1 MKKIFFLILTILN
14 TNFLSSQE
22 RTIKNL
28 YGFGTNT
35 TFMFNDIKDT
45 SFLSNV
51 NIISPRLLAFPGGL
65 GNFYHLS
72 GMGYGIKIS
81 EVDFFHKGKLPKRIR
96 GINKIIEKNK
106 HENYIYPFIDLSK
119 KLKSDVIIDANILSA
134 EIDETIQIINL
145 ILKNGINV
153 SYVEIGREL
162 TNQSYHEN
170 FDIYKYLEK
179 SKALTERIRVAFPNI
194 KIGVVAAPIYKSYV
208 KHVNWNKLLS
218 KENFYD
224 AIVVHTYAKVTKG
237 KDEYGKMVTEY
248 PEGKNKYQAFNIYK
262 KRSLDFFKEYP
273 KEINDYSQMF
283 QNKDIWITEWNLQ
296 VSKLTG
302 KTHIQSLFV
311 FCYLM
316 EVACNEEL
324 RKINLMSFHNL
335 AGRDISSS
343 VIINREKSSLS
354 TTFAA
359 FKLLSD
365 IFVNDRI
372 TVVSRSFTNEFF
384 EYEFL
389 SEKNE
394 KFFVC
399 INWSERPKKV
409 DISEYDY
416 SKIYYSENLYD
427 NQYYSENFSS
437 NEVNLKELEIPKYS
451 FCIFKSGKNK

>member
-1 MKKIFFLILTILN
+1 
-14 TNFLSSQE
+14 
-22 RTIKNL
+22 
-28 YGFGTNT
+28 
-35 TFMFNDIKDT
+35 
-45 SFLSNV
+45 
-51 NIISPRLLAFPGGL
+51 
-65 GNFYHLS
+65 
-72 GMGYGIKIS
+72 
-81 EVDFFHKGKLPKRIR
+81 
-96 GINKIIEKNK
+96 
-106 HENYIYPFIDLSK
+106 
-119 KLKSDVIIDANILSA
+119 
-134 EIDETIQIINL
+134 
-145 ILKNGINV
+145 
-153 SYVEIGREL
+153 
-162 TNQSYHEN
+162 
-170 FDIYKYLEK
+170 
-179 SKALTERIRVAFPNI
+179 
-194 KIGVVAAPIYKSYV
+194 
-208 KHVNWNKLLS
+208 
-218 KENFYD
+218 
-224 AIVVHTYAKVTKG
+224 
-237 KDEYGKMVTEY
+237 MVTEY
-248 PEGKNKYQAFNIYK
+248 PEGKNMYQAFNIYK

-316 EVACNEEL
+316 EVACNKEL

-372 TVVSRSFTNEFF
+372 TVVRRSITNEFF
-384 EYEFL
+384 EYEFH

-416 SKIYYSENLYD
+416 VINATSLG
-427 NQYYSENFSS
+427 
-437 NEVNLKELEIPKYS
+437 LKKNKDLIFDVKKTKVDCTVIDIVMDPEETILIKEAIKYNRNYHL
-451 FCIFKSGKNK
+451 GKNMLVSQINLAGKFFNLW

>member
-1 MKKIFFLILTILN
+1 MKKVFFLILTILN
-14 TNFLSSQE
+14 TNFLYSQE
-22 RTIKNL
+22 RMIKNL

-65 GNFYHLS
+65 GNFYHFN

-96 GINKIIEKNK
+96 GINKITEKNK
-106 HENYIYPFIDLSK
+106 HKNYIYPFIDLSK

-134 EIDETIQIINL
+134 EIDETIQMISL

-153 SYVEIGREL
+153 SSVEIGREL

-179 SKALTERIRVAFPNI
+179 SKALTERIRITFPDI

-316 EVACNEEL
+316 EVACNKEL

-343 VIINREKSSLS
+343 VIINREKVVLALHLQRSSCYQI
-354 TTFAA
+354 F
-359 FKLLSD
+359 LLTIELLLLVETLQMNFLNMNFIVKKMKSFL
-365 IFVNDRI
+365 FV
-372 TVVSRSFTNEFF
+372 
-384 EYEFL
+384 
-389 SEKNE
+389 
-394 KFFVC
+394 
-399 INWSERPKKV
+399 
-409 DISEYDY
+409 
-416 SKIYYSENLYD
+416 
-427 NQYYSENFSS
+427 
-437 NEVNLKELEIPKYS
+437 
-451 FCIFKSGKNK
+451 

>member
-22 RTIKNL
+22 RIIKNL

-51 NIISPRLLAFPGGL
+51 NTISPRLLAFPGGL

-134 EIDETIQIINL
+134 EIDETIQMINL

-153 SYVEIGREL
+153 SSVEIGREL

-248 PEGKNKYQAFNIYK
+248 PEG
-262 KRSLDFFKEYP
+262 
-273 KEINDYSQMF
+273 
-283 QNKDIWITEWNLQ
+283 
-296 VSKLTG
+296 
-302 KTHIQSLFV
+302 
-311 FCYLM
+311 
-316 EVACNEEL
+316 
-324 RKINLMSFHNL
+324 
-335 AGRDISSS
+335 
-343 VIINREKSSLS
+343 
-354 TTFAA
+354 
-359 FKLLSD
+359 
-365 IFVNDRI
+365 
-372 TVVSRSFTNEFF
+372 
-384 EYEFL
+384 
-389 SEKNE
+389 
-394 KFFVC
+394 
-399 INWSERPKKV
+399 
-409 DISEYDY
+409 
-416 SKIYYSENLYD
+416 
-427 NQYYSENFSS
+427 
-437 NEVNLKELEIPKYS
+437 
-451 FCIFKSGKNK
+451 